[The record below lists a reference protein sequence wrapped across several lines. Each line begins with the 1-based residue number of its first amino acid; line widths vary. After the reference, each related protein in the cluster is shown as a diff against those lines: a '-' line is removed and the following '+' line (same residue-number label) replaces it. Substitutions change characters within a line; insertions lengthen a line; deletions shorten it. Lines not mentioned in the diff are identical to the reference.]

1 MMYHIFCTR
10 KLTLVRVSR
19 TYSSWIH
26 KFLYGE
32 SNDSAHKRE
41 NRAVSSRMECES
53 SRCGQ
58 KTLLDKQK
66 DLDDVLAGCVEGNF
80 SELARPQVLA
90 KGEQIF
96 SHQIPNTLLSTLKTP
111 EDVRSYFTGV
121 TDVPESEKV
130 ATVPAIQPDSL
141 PPNLSVEY
149 VPLRVRRKR
158 LWRIPFANYSDP
170 RHAQFPTKYKEI
182 KDWKGRP
189 IRLRK

>member
-1 MMYHIFCTR
+1 M
-10 KLTLVRVSR
+10 
-19 TYSSWIH
+19 
-26 KFLYGE
+26 
-32 SNDSAHKRE
+32 
-41 NRAVSSRMECES
+41 
-53 SRCGQ
+53 
-58 KTLLDKQK
+58 
-66 DLDDVLAGCVEGNF
+66 
-80 SELARPQVLA
+80 QVLA
-90 KGEQIF
+90 KCEQIF

-149 VPLRVRRKR
+149 VPLRVRKKR
-158 LWRIPFANYSDP
+158 LRRIPFANYSDP

-189 IRLRK
+189 IRLKK